1 MEEQGIIYQGTSAYP
16 RPMTWVFGQV
26 SVVSRGREAPSAP
39 VTLTDLCLHVQFE
52 EEMVDICFKM
62 LDVNPKHF
70 RDPADDVSARC
81 NPIYVSRV
89 ISAMVGKSGSL
100 MWSRWRYKNCLN

>member
-1 MEEQGIIYQGTSAYP
+1 MDEQGIIYQGTSAYP

-26 SVVSRGREAPSAP
+26 SGVSPGRKAPSGP
-39 VTLTDLCLHVQFE
+39 GIRWLTSTCDLCLHIQFE

-62 LDVNPKHF
+62 LDINPKHI

-89 ISAMVGKSGSL
+89 VSAMVGSDRDRQSG
-100 MWSRWRYKNCLN
+100 